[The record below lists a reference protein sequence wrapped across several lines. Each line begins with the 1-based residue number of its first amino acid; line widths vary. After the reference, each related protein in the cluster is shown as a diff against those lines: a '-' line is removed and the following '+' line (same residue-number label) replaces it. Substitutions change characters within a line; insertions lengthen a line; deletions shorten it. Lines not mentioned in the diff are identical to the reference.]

1 MIPSELPA
9 CFTKSCNCQTANKS
23 RIKEFFAAGKL
34 AELSLFQ
41 ALQLQTTGQKDE
53 TEKTLSS
60 PQSAVIG
67 FKPPCFLFITKG

>member
-1 MIPSELPA
+1 VSYRRVLLKAGTVKPRK
-9 CFTKSCNCQTANKS
+9 T
-23 RIKEFFAAGKL
+23 RIKEIFAAGKL